1 MIKFDPTKL
10 TVDVV
15 QLKSVTTSLGG
26 SISVLDP
33 KRTTPTKEVTTR
45 IVVPMAVARSFI
57 QRTKKVTKYLK
68 PVFTAIVK
76 YDGYIVAME
85 RHPLGAMGKL
95 EDEGLFGIR
104 RWKPDCET
112 NIEQFIKPLTGRGDR
127 QWYFDGRYIYSFES
141 PTTEDAIRGG
151 QFLSA
156 DGRFRKVM
164 ATSIDLQELSNKDK
178 IQPTDR
184 SCMAFVSA
192 RGVYAVSPPIW
203 KNLSDVGGTQI
214 RRSGKAEKSE
224 DTLDNG
230 VDRGLND
237 EPVMVG
243 VAPDDDED
251 DEDVVQFDGD
261 ENRPR
266 LDEPGTF
273 DMIDESLAVNLN
285 FALKAG
291 QEIGKKFG
299 YEFVEPLQLPRLM
312 IELHTVNL
320 PNVPAEVKATYD
332 IGLKFTHAMA
342 WLLGMSRK
350 TKDDDLETYIMMRSL
365 MKYLTKKGIFRSNV
379 FNADRVFK
387 DGQTVKDVPQLAMD
401 QLMKDQD
408 FTKMSLSAILQQ
420 AREGQKRRKKGNDI
434 HNVGGMMTED

>member
-1 MIKFDPTKL
+1 
-10 TVDVV
+10 
-15 QLKSVTTSLGG
+15 
-26 SISVLDP
+26 
-33 KRTTPTKEVTTR
+33 
-45 IVVPMAVARSFI
+45 
-57 QRTKKVTKYLK
+57 
-68 PVFTAIVK
+68 
-76 YDGYIVAME
+76 
-85 RHPLGAMGKL
+85 
-95 EDEGLFGIR
+95 
-104 RWKPDCET
+104 
-112 NIEQFIKPLTGRGDR
+112 
-127 QWYFDGRYIYSFES
+127 
-141 PTTEDAIRGG
+141 
-151 QFLSA
+151 
-156 DGRFRKVM
+156 
-164 ATSIDLQELSNKDK
+164 
-178 IQPTDR
+178 
-184 SCMAFVSA
+184 
-192 RGVYAVSPPIW
+192 
-203 KNLSDVGGTQI
+203 
-214 RRSGKAEKSE
+214 
-224 DTLDNG
+224 
-230 VDRGLND
+230 
-237 EPVMVG
+237 MVG

-251 DEDVVQFDGD
+251 DDDVVQFDGD

-350 TKDDDLETYIMMRSL
+350 TKEDDLETYIMMRSL
-365 MKYLTKKGIFRSNV
+365 MKYLTKRGIFRSNV
-379 FNADRVFK
+379 FNAERVFK